1 MSVVRGRDSARRR
14 VRPSLIVPALLAT
27 FALTL
32 AACSA
37 VAGNSTSAAAGRQQ
51 LQAVRAAGGYQ
62 QVIGGLLPSV
72 VEISA
77 GNSTGSGVVFDARG
91 DIVTNEH
98 VVGNA
103 KSFEVRT
110 STLSAPLP
118 ARLVGRFAPDDLAVI
133 RVTRDARM
141 LRPARWASP
150 AQIQVGAIVL
160 AMGSPYGLI
169 DSVTEGIVSATGR
182 TVSGPEPKGQPPA
195 VIVGAIQTSAAI
207 NPGNSGGALA
217 LLSGQVIGIPT
228 LSATDPELGSAAP
241 GIGFAIPAS
250 TVIPIA
256 TQLIRSGKVT
266 RSGRATLGI
275 TGRTYTASGSA
286 AGVAVDQ
293 APAGSPAA
301 KAGIRAGDV
310 IAGVDGQLTPTV
322 SELEL
327 VLAGL
332 RPGQGVSVEI
342 LRAGNPRQVTATL
355 GSLRN

>member
-1 MSVVRGRDSARRR
+1 MSFDRRRDSARRR
-14 VRPSLIVPALLAT
+14 VGPALTAVLLA
-27 FALTL
+27 ALALAL

-37 VAGNSTSAAAGRQQ
+37 APGGPGDAATAGRQ
-51 LQAVRAAGGYQ
+51 LRAVRSAGGYQ

-72 VEISA
+72 VEITA
-77 GNSTGSGVVFDARG
+77 GSSTGSGVVFDSQG

-118 ARLVGRFAPDDLAVI
+118 AHLVGRFAPDDLAVI

-160 AMGSPYGLI
+160 AMGSPYGLV

-182 TVSGPEPKGQPPA
+182 TVTGPEPKGQLPA

-217 LLSGQVIGIPT
+217 LVSGQVIGIPT
-228 LSATDPELGSAAP
+228 LSATDPELGGAAP

-250 TVIPIA
+250 TVISIA
-256 TQLIRSGKVT
+256 SQLIRSGKVT
-266 RSGRATLGI
+266 RSGRATLGV
-275 TGRTYTASGSA
+275 TGQTYTASGSA
-286 AGVAVDQ
+286 AGVTVDQ
-293 APAGSPAA
+293 APADSPAA

-322 SELEL
+322 TELEL

-332 RPGQGVSVEI
+332 RPGQRVAVEI
-342 LRAGNPRQVTATL
+342 LRGGNPRQVTATL
-355 GSLRN
+355 GALRS